1 MWFATACPGGIIA
14 GREVVPMADGMW
26 TLNDD
31 GSFELQEPYATQLVE
46 ARVASTKGWTEA
58 LVEYLEPRCP
68 YTAQELVDEL
78 VKRNTERDDKKIPLF
93 EEFVLEAL
101 SGDL

>member
-1 MWFATACPGGIIA
+1 
-14 GREVVPMADGMW
+14 MADGMW

-31 GSFELQEPYATQLVE
+31 GSFELQEPCATQLVE
-46 ARVASTKGWTEA
+46 ARIASTKGWTEA

-78 VKRNTERDDKKIPLF
+78 VKRNTERDDKKISCSRTTSWRRCREIYEIAPSF
-93 EEFVLEAL
+93 RA
-101 SGDL
+101 

>member
-1 MWFATACPGGIIA
+1 MAQGI
-14 GREVVPMADGMW
+14 W
-26 TLNDD
+26 TMHDD
-31 GSFELQEPYATQLVE
+31 GSFELNEPYKTMLEQARLEATN
-46 ARVASTKGWTEA
+46 GWGTA
-58 LVEYLEPRCP
+58 LVRYLEPRCP

-78 VKRNTERDDKKIPLF
+78 VRRNECRDGSKVMVF

>member
-1 MWFATACPGGIIA
+1 MT
-14 GREVVPMADGMW
+14 
-26 TLNDD
+26 DD
-31 GSFELQEPYATQLVE
+31 GEFFINEPYRTMLEE
-46 ARVASTKGWTEA
+46 ARVTATKGWTEA
-58 LVEYLEPRCP
+58 LVGYLEPRCQ

-78 VKRNTERDDKKIPLF
+78 VKRNRQRADEKIPLF

>member
-1 MWFATACPGGIIA
+1 
-14 GREVVPMADGMW
+14 MADGMW

-31 GSFELQEPYATQLVE
+31 GSFELQEPYKTQLEE
-46 ARVASTKGWTEA
+46 ARLTATKAWTEA
-58 LVEYLEPRCP
+58 LIGYLEPRSP
-68 YTAQELVDEL
+68 YTAEQLADEL
-78 VKRNTERDDKKIPLF
+78 VSRNKTRADSKVPLF

>member
-1 MWFATACPGGIIA
+1 
-14 GREVVPMADGMW
+14 MADGMW

-31 GSFELQEPYATQLVE
+31 GSFELQEPYKTMLSE
-46 ARVASTKGWTEA
+46 CKVAASLAWTEA
-58 LVEYLEPRCP
+58 VVAYLEPRCQ
-68 YTAQELVDEL
+68 YTAQELTDEL
-78 VKRNTERDDKKIPLF
+78 LRRNERPEGKVAVF

>member
-1 MWFATACPGGIIA
+1 
-14 GREVVPMADGMW
+14 MADGMW
-26 TLNDD
+26 FMRDD
-31 GSFELQEPYATQLVE
+31 GSFELQEPYATQLEE

-93 EEFVLEAL
+93 AYSTFRR
-101 SGDL
+101 

>member
-1 MWFATACPGGIIA
+1 
-14 GREVVPMADGMW
+14 MADGVWRME
-26 TLNDD
+26 DD
-31 GSFELQEPYATQLVE
+31 GTFEINEPYATMLEE
-46 ARVASTKGWTEA
+46 ARLEATQGWTAA
-58 LVEYLEPRCP
+58 LVSYLEPRCP

-78 VKRNTERDDKKIPLF
+78 VKRNKERPDSKIPLF

>member
-1 MWFATACPGGIIA
+1 
-14 GREVVPMADGMW
+14 MADGMW

-31 GSFELQEPYATQLVE
+31 GSFELQEPYKTQLEE
-46 ARVASTKGWTEA
+46 ARMAATKAWTEA
-58 LVEYLEPRCP
+58 LVGYLEPRSP
-68 YTAQELVDEL
+68 YSAQQLVDEL
-78 VKRNTERDDKKIPLF
+78 VKRNQERSDGKIPLF

>member
-1 MWFATACPGGIIA
+1 
-14 GREVVPMADGMW
+14 MADGMW

-31 GSFELQEPYATQLVE
+31 GSFELQEPYVTQLEE
-46 ARVASTKGWTEA
+46 ARIVSTKGWAEA

>member
-1 MWFATACPGGIIA
+1 
-14 GREVVPMADGMW
+14 MADGMW
-26 TLNDD
+26 MMNDD
-31 GSFELQEPYATQLVE
+31 GGFELQEPYATMLDE
-46 ARVASTKGWTEA
+46 ARAESSRGWTEA
-58 LVEYLEPRCP
+58 LVGYLEPRCD

-78 VKRNTERDDKKIPLF
+78 IKRNRERTDGKMAVF